1 MKAILRTLVIGI
13 GLMASTAANAQFTG
27 EGYHT
32 DEYGHIIADLPY
44 QTSFDNTYHEYT
56 GQSFLPYGW
65 ETSGDSPFI
74 TASVDE
80 LKAPTGTY
88 YAISPNNQVSPRNE
102 RLYTPFFEAK
112 AGETYT
118 LSFKLYMPGKQYQ
131 WIAADGFMDEEFR
144 KPTFR
149 LTAGEEQDYDFQT
162 SEISTSVDVQEGWQ
176 DVKASFV
183 PEADGTYCLCLAF
196 TSENSNT
203 GAVCVDDI
211 MLSYEGAV
219 LRPTATIAYN
229 GLFSL
234 MDSHLVAIEGQNV
247 QFTGITSEATNYS
260 WMVRNGKNEIVCRSS
275 EQNPGLWFPESG
287 SYDVILVASNS
298 KYMASDMV
306 TLDVNVVKENSSLW
320 TPFMTYSDGT
330 TDIYKSGTTPNIA
343 PDDYD
348 FITGPNHYYRRFA
361 ERIDLPQHATLSLQT
376 LNYWI
381 SSCTFASVQTG
392 TVEGQKIFTFSIY
405 GEKDGLP
412 DEEQVFFRQSMPMN
426 KAISTSASGMGA
438 PLGMQQALSGTATGP
453 FYVAF
458 EFPADVTLDTKGGNR
473 TFVEL
478 TANRHKDGNSTLYYY
493 SNDLQSWN
501 KIDRINSGLA
511 GTGLQ
516 MVVWGTLNVGP
527 APEGI
532 STVGA
537 QPTTRNSQIY
547 DLQGRSLRSTQ
558 KGLYIAGGQKFL
570 TR

>member
-1 MKAILRTLVIGI
+1 MKAILRSLVIGM
-13 GLMASTAANAQFTG
+13 GLMTATASYAEFSG
-27 EGYHT
+27 DGYHT
-32 DEYGHIIADLPY
+32 DEMGHIITDLPY
-44 QTSFDNTYHEYT
+44 QTSFDNTYGEYT

-65 ETSGDSPFI
+65 EASGDSPFV

-88 YAISPNNQVSPRNE
+88 YAISPNNLASPRNE
-102 RLYTPFFEAK
+102 RLYTPFFEAE
-112 AGETYT
+112 AGKTYALT
-118 LSFKLYMPGKQYQ
+118 FKLYMPGKQYQ
-131 WIAADGFMDEEFR
+131 WVASDGFLDEEFR

-149 LTAGEEQDYDFQT
+149 LTAGEEQDYDFQIY
-162 SEISTSVDVQEGWQ
+162 EISTSVDVQEGWQ
-176 DVKASFV
+176 EVKGTFT
-183 PEADGTYCLCLAF
+183 PETDGTYCLCMAF
-196 TSENSNT
+196 TSEDTNT
-203 GAVCVDDI
+203 GAVCIDDI
-211 MLSYEGAV
+211 MISYEGAV
-219 LRPTATIAYN
+219 LRPTAKIAYN

-234 MDSHLVAIEGQNV
+234 MDSHLMAIEGQDV

-260 WMVRNGKNEIVCRSS
+260 WIVRNGQGKVVCRSNQ
-275 EQNPGLWFPESG
+275 QNPGLYFPESG
-287 SYDVILVASNS
+287 AYDVILVASNS

-306 TLDVNVVKENSSLW
+306 SLDVNVVKENSSLF
-320 TPFMTYSDGT
+320 TVLMTYSDGT

-361 ERIDLPQHATLSLQT
+361 ERIDLPQHASLSLNT

-392 TVEGQKIFTFSIY
+392 TVEGQKPFTFSIY

-412 DEEQVFFRQSMPMN
+412 DEEQVFFRKTMPMSQ
-426 KAISTSASGMGA
+426 AISTAASGMGA
-438 PLGMQQALSGTATGP
+438 PLGMQQSLSGTATGP

-458 EFPADVTLDTKGGNR
+458 EFPADVTLDTSGGNR
-473 TFVEL
+473 TFVEM

-493 SNDLQSWN
+493 SNELQSWN

-516 MVVWGTLNVGP
+516 LVVWGTMNVGS

-532 STVGA
+532 SSISTENNHRTSG
-537 QPTTRNSQIY
+537 IY
-547 DLQGRSLRSTQ
+547 DLQGRSVRSTQ
-558 KGLYIAGGQKFL
+558 KGLYIANGQKIL